1 MNHLV
6 GLRSNGCWTA
16 SAMFARNTAKLS
28 LADASESPFLD
39 WPRKGNPKEGYPA
52 SAPCGHPALRVRARR
67 PRSAIA
73 HPCASAACAT
83 SCRAPFGLLR
93 PPVTAAEGPLEQ
105 RTLPACRSR
114 VKSTTRNGVI
124 DVADKSCEVDVFE
137 FARSTNAPMTSTVT
151 GAHYFLRVQQR
162 SRHAPLSQ
170 GGDPLPAVSAMD
182 GVLADVHQPS
192 LRRMRKLV
200 LSVAMARTEK

>member
-39 WPRKGNPKEGYPA
+39 WPRKGNPKEGHPA

-93 PPVTAAEGPLEQ
+93 PPVTAAEGSLEQ
-105 RTLPACRSR
+105 RTLPACRIR
-114 VKSTTRNGVI
+114 VKSSERI
-124 DVADKSCEVDVFE
+124 DVTGKTRLSV
-137 FARSTNAPMTSTVT
+137 RAP
-151 GAHYFLRVQQR
+151 QR
-162 SRHAPLSQ
+162 SQQAPLSQ
-170 GGDPLPAVSAMD
+170 GGRSAAGCIGSGWGIWQTSMSHRCC
-182 GVLADVHQPS
+182 GHRSPS
-192 LRRMRKLV
+192 LRSNPRG
-200 LSVAMARTEK
+200 AQA